1 MARFCPLFSGSK
13 GNSTYIGC
21 SGTGILV
28 DAGVSGKSILAA
40 LAGQSIREEEIGA
53 IFVTHEHIDHIT
65 GLHAVAAR
73 LHLPIY
79 ASGQTLEALEALGKL
94 KGLEAHEIGGDPVE
108 IGTLTV
114 SRFATPHDCAG
125 SSGFVVLAPDG
136 RKMAVAT
143 DMGCLTEEIQ
153 QALLGCDLVMI
164 ESNHDV
170 MMLENGT
177 YPYPLKR
184 RILSDTGH
192 LSNARCADFLPELV
206 AAGTTRLVLAHLS
219 RENNHPS
226 VALETARAARTARGF
241 KEAEDYLLTVAPPSG
256 GKSILL

>member
-21 SGTGILV
+21 SGAGILI
-28 DAGVSGKSILAA
+28 DAGVSCKAILSTLSARD
-40 LAGQSIREEEIGA
+40 IRPEEIGA
-53 IFVTHEHIDHIT
+53 LLVTHEHIDHIA
-65 GLHAVAAR
+65 GLHAVAAK
-73 LHLPIY
+73 LHLPVY
-79 ASGQTLEALEALGKL
+79 ASGGTLAALEGLGKL
-94 KGLEAHEIGGDPVE
+94 RGLEVHELGANPLEIGGM
-108 IGTLTV
+108 TV
-114 SRFATPHDCAG
+114 SRFPTPHDCAD
-125 SSGFVVLAPDG
+125 SSGFVVQSPDG
-136 RKMAVAT
+136 RRMAVAT
-143 DMGCLTEEIQ
+143 DMGCLTDEIR

-226 VALETARAARTARGF
+226 VALETARSALTAGGF
-241 KEAEDYLLTVAPPSG
+241 RETTDYLLSVAPPSG
-256 GKSILL
+256 GKAILL

>member
-1 MARFCPLFSGSK
+1 MARFCPLFSGSQ

-21 SGTGILV
+21 SGSGILI
-28 DAGVSGKSILAA
+28 DAGVSGRSVLSKLAERN
-40 LAGQSIREEEIGA
+40 IRPEEIRA
-53 IFVTHEHIDHIT
+53 LFITHEHTDHIA
-65 GLHAVAAR
+65 GLHAVAAK
-73 LHLPIY
+73 LHLPVY
-79 ASGQTLEALEALGKL
+79 ASGQTLAALENLGRL
-94 KGLEAHEIGGDPVE
+94 KGLDTHEIGDTQVE
-108 IGTLTV
+108 IDGLIV
-114 SRFATPHDCAG
+114 SRFPTPHDCDG
-125 SSGFVVLAPDG
+125 SSGFVVQSPDG

-143 DMGCLTEEIQ
+143 DMGCLTSEIR

-206 AAGTTRLVLAHLS
+206 ASGTTRLVLAHLS

-226 VALETARAARTARGF
+226 VAIETARATLTAGGF
-241 KEAEDYLLTVAPPSG
+241 QEEKDYLLSVAPPSG
-256 GKSILL
+256 GKIITL